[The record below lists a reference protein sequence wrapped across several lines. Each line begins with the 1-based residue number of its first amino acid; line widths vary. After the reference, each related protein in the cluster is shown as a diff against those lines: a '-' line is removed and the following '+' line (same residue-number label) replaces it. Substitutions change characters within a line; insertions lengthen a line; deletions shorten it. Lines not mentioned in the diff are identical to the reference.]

1 MNPILLFI
9 FTKLASILGL
19 LGAIAI
25 IILWLLLH
33 GQHETSFILLC
44 ITLGLTTT
52 VTLLKKVFKVPR
64 PTSATL
70 TLSSYSFPSG
80 HAACA
85 TFLAMVL
92 VILARNLTPL
102 LWYLIVFICSLTAFS
117 ISYSRLLLKVHTLFQ
132 VSVGVSLGLLFGWVF
147 TALL

>member
-52 VTLLKKVFKVPR
+52 VTLLKKVLRYLDQQAPPSPFLVTPSRAATPPVP
-64 PTSATL
+64 P
-70 TLSSYSFPSG
+70 FWQW
-80 HAACA
+80 
-85 TFLAMVL
+85 F
-92 VILARNLTPL
+92 
-102 LWYLIVFICSLTAFS
+102 
-117 ISYSRLLLKVHTLFQ
+117 
-132 VSVGVSLGLLFGWVF
+132 
-147 TALL
+147 